1 MSSQTLITCSLWMKI
16 SQPDMMVSP
25 FRQFKSAMNSSLQWS
40 AVIALGKRRCY
51 VTAAVS
57 WKLHFK
63 LTKQKLPKSEF
74 IFQPESRWRRV
85 GDKGL
90 KSRREILPKAIS
102 VLFPYNLTS
111 TADFFC
117 FSSVGKQIF
126 TYVRMWE
133 FFQQKCFDS
142 LLARA
147 AHHIFASF
155 FSWRKRRAA
164 RPNVMSL
171 AEIKSAILLTK
182 SAWGFIDCRTIQL
195 SSVLLDAQT
204 IKIYLVILKL
214 EKCSHATRIS
224 KQHLVSKWHP
234 WKRVETEH
242 NCQHCCLSVTGP
254 YKSWSGWHPRM
265 GFPLNQK
272 LTHQNI
278 SVWSCLFAARNLI

>member
-85 GDKGL
+85 GDKDL

-111 TADFFC
+111 TADFLVFPPWE
-117 FSSVGKQIF
+117 SK
-126 TYVRMWE
+126 YLRMWE
-133 FFQQKCFDS
+133 CGNFFQQKCFDS

-171 AEIKSAILLTK
+171 EIKSAILLTK
-182 SAWGFIDCRTIQL
+182 SAWGLIDCRTIQL
-195 SSVLLDAQT
+195 SSDLLDAQT

-214 EKCSHATRIS
+214 KNVVMLPEYQNNTSSQSDTHERESRQSTIVSIVVFLLPALIS
-224 KQHLVSKWHP
+224 RGQDGI
-234 WKRVETEH
+234 
-242 NCQHCCLSVTGP
+242 Q
-254 YKSWSGWHPRM
+254 GWAFRWTK
-265 GFPLNQK
+265 N
-272 LTHQNI
+272 
-278 SVWSCLFAARNLI
+278 

>member
-1 MSSQTLITCSLWMKI
+1 MFASKSRGSSNHRLKFLPSYALDHLEFKNCVCHMSSQTLITCSLWMKI

-133 FFQQKCFDS
+133 FFSTKMFW
-142 LLARA
+142 
-147 AHHIFASF
+147 FSF
-155 FSWRKRRAA
+155 SARRAPHF
-164 RPNVMSL
+164 RVVLQL
-171 AEIKSAILLTK
+171 AEEA
-182 SAWGFIDCRTIQL
+182 GG
-195 SSVLLDAQT
+195 
-204 IKIYLVILKL
+204 
-214 EKCSHATRIS
+214 AT
-224 KQHLVSKWHP
+224 
-234 WKRVETEH
+234 
-242 NCQHCCLSVTGP
+242 
-254 YKSWSGWHPRM
+254 
-265 GFPLNQK
+265 
-272 LTHQNI
+272 
-278 SVWSCLFAARNLI
+278 